1 MNKLKPCP
9 FCGGEATL
17 IQKSS
22 GYMIEPIV
30 IKNAFV
36 AGCESCDIYTQAFE
50 SEIYQTTDGEVHIN
64 STGVGE
70 AVEAWNR
77 RVGEQE

>member
-22 GYMIEPIV
+22 NYRTEPVV
-30 IKNAFV
+30 IRNTFV
-36 AGCESCDIYTQAFE
+36 VGCEFCDIYTPEFQSA
-50 SEIYQTTDGEVHIN
+50 IYQTSNGEVHIN
-64 STGVGE
+64 STGAEE
-70 AVEAWNR
+70 AAEVWNR
-77 RVGEQE
+77 RVGERE

>member
-1 MNKLKPCP
+1 MDELKPCP

-17 IQKSS
+17 IQKTS
-22 GYMIEPIV
+22 GYKTYPVV

-36 AGCESCDIYTQAFE
+36 AGCESCNIYTPAFE

-64 STGVGE
+64 STGAE
-70 AVEAWNR
+70 KAIETWNR

>member
-30 IKNAFV
+30 IKNMFV
-36 AGCESCDIYTQAFE
+36 AGCESCNIYTQAFG

-64 STGVGE
+64 LTGAGE

-77 RVGEQE
+77 RAGEQE